1 MNRKLKIDKS
11 FKPSEAIEA
20 DEIYPN
26 GIFVF
31 NISRLIE
38 FIDSNPDLF
47 IREKKQVKEI
57 YKYSSNLNEPH
68 LEKVDITKPAIF
80 GEIAPGR
87 YNLIDGHHR
96 VEKARR
102 LGVKE
107 ISFYKVDIEYLRRF
121 FTSDEAYKAHIAYWN
136 DKQKE

>member
-11 FKPSEAIEA
+11 FKPPEAIEG

-38 FIDSNPDLF
+38 FIESNPDLF
-47 IREKKQVKEI
+47 IKEKKHVKEI
-57 YKYSSNLNEPH
+57 YKYSSNLNESH
-68 LEKVDITKPAIF
+68 LEKVDITKPVIF
-80 GEIAPGR
+80 GEIALGR
-87 YNLIDGHHR
+87 YNLIDGYHR

-107 ISFYKVDIEYLRRF
+107 ISFYKVNIDYLRRF
-121 FTSDEAYKAHIAYWN
+121 FTSDEAYKAHIDYWN
-136 DKQKE
+136 DKLKE

>member
-1 MNRKLKIDKS
+1 M
-11 FKPSEAIEA
+11 
-20 DEIYPN
+20 
-26 GIFVF
+26 
-31 NISRLIE
+31 
-38 FIDSNPDLF
+38 
-47 IREKKQVKEI
+47 KEI

-68 LEKVDITKPAIF
+68 LEKVDITKPVIF

-107 ISFYKVDIEYLRRF
+107 ILFYKVDIEYLRQF
-121 FTSDEAYKAHIAYWN
+121 FMSDEAYKAHIDYWN
-136 DKQKE
+136 DKLKE